1 MTNEQTI
8 EKLNDALTQL
18 IEAYEILLGKNDDLK
33 NDINDKNE
41 IISDLE
47 GRLDEIN
54 GSTEVQSTK
63 MDGMLSRIQSLLST
77 SDKEDVSKE
86 KEESVQEDDIDLRI
100 EPGLDFNTDVNSDSD
115 EKDGQSNENKIDLGR
130 MESLLNGLNSK

>member
-18 IEAYEILLGKNDDLK
+18 IEAYEILLGKNDNLK
-33 NDINDKNE
+33 KDIENKNE

-47 GRLDEIN
+47 SKLEEIN
-54 GSTEVQSTK
+54 GSSEVQSTK

-77 SDKEDVSKE
+77 SDKDISKE
-86 KEESVQEDDIDLRI
+86 EVKIVEEDEIDLRI
-100 EPGLDFNTDVNSDSD
+100 EPGLDFNTDDNA
-115 EKDGQSNENKIDLGR
+115 GQSNENKIDLGR

>member
-33 NDINDKNE
+33 KDINDKNE

-47 GRLDEIN
+47 SRLDEIN

-77 SDKEDVSKE
+77 SEKEDVTKEQSKPV
-86 KEESVQEDDIDLRI
+86 EEDEIDLRI
-100 EPGLDFNTDVNSDSD
+100 EPGLDFNTDVNNDSD
-115 EKDGQSNENKIDLGR
+115 DKDGQSNENKIDLGR

>member
-18 IEAYEILLGKNDDLK
+18 IEAYEILVDKNDKLK
-33 NDINDKNE
+33 KDIEVKNE

-47 GRLDEIN
+47 NKLDEIN
-54 GSTEVQSTK
+54 GTTEVQSTK

-77 SDKEDVSKE
+77 SDTEVSSKKDDEEDE
-86 KEESVQEDDIDLRI
+86 IDLRI
-100 EPGLDFNTDVNSDSD
+100 EPGLDFNNESKND
-115 EKDGQSNENKIDLGR
+115 DGKSNENKIDLGR
-130 MESLLNGLNSK
+130 MESLLNGLNTK

>member
-18 IEAYEILLGKNDDLK
+18 IEAYEILVDKNDKLK
-33 NDINDKNE
+33 KDIEVKNE

-47 GRLDEIN
+47 NKLDEIN
-54 GSTEVQSTK
+54 GTTEVQSTK

-77 SDKEDVSKE
+77 SDTEVSKKED
-86 KEESVQEDDIDLRI
+86 EEDEIDLRI
-100 EPGLDFNTDVNSDSD
+100 EPGLDFNNESKNEDV
-115 EKDGQSNENKIDLGR
+115 KSNENKIDLGR
-130 MESLLNGLNSK
+130 MESLLNGLNTK

>member
-18 IEAYEILLGKNDDLK
+18 IEAYEILLGKNDNLK
-33 NDINDKNE
+33 KDIDNKNE
-41 IISDLE
+41 IIIDLE
-47 GRLDEIN
+47 NRLDEIN

-77 SDKEDVSKE
+77 SDKDEI
-86 KEESVQEDDIDLRI
+86 KEEPKLIEEDEIDLRI
-100 EPGLDFNTDVNSDSD
+100 EPGLDFNTE